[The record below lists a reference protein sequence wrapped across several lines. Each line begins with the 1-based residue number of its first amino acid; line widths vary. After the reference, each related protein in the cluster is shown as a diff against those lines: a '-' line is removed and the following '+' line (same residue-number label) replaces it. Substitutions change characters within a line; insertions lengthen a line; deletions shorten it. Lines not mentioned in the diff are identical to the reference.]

1 MKKLLFVIIMFL
13 MIPLNVQAQTLTNK
27 GTPDLNKEQSMQ
39 VESLYDYMS
48 NIKTKYEML
57 NDVDIKT
64 YVKEYMKNGK
74 GDVSKSKFIK
84 ALAMYSFR
92 EVIACGKLMAMIVV
106 ICIICALINN
116 LENAFS
122 NGNLSNIAY
131 FACYALLIII
141 ITKTFY
147 IGITAA
153 KDVLKQMTDF
163 MAALMPVL
171 LMLLAS
177 VGGFTQAATM
187 DPIIIGVTNISARLF
202 MDLIIPII
210 SISFVI
216 QFCNNISDDH
226 KIDKLSKLLNKSVL
240 WIQGIVM
247 TIFIGTITIR
257 GMTTSTLDAVTEK
270 TAKFAIDN
278 FIPVVGKSLSDAI
291 STVASYSLLLKN
303 ALSSIGLIILITIII
318 FPIIKLFAMGFIYK
332 LTGAL
337 IEPISNGK
345 LVKCIESAGDSIILI
360 TSCVIS
366 VSVMFFI
373 IICIIA
379 SAGKSI
385 IGM

>member
-1 MKKLLFVIIMFL
+1 
-13 MIPLNVQAQTLTNK
+13 
-27 GTPDLNKEQSMQ
+27 
-39 VESLYDYMS
+39 
-48 NIKTKYEML
+48 
-57 NDVDIKT
+57 
-64 YVKEYMKNGK
+64 
-74 GDVSKSKFIK
+74 
-84 ALAMYSFR
+84 
-92 EVIACGKLMAMIVV
+92 
-106 ICIICALINN
+106 
-116 LENAFS
+116 
-122 NGNLSNIAY
+122 
-131 FACYALLIII
+131 
-141 ITKTFY
+141 
-147 IGITAA
+147 
-153 KDVLKQMTDF
+153 
-163 MAALMPVL
+163 
-171 LMLLAS
+171 
-177 VGGFTQAATM
+177 
-187 DPIIIGVTNISARLF
+187 
-202 MDLIIPII
+202 
-210 SISFVI
+210 FVI

-247 TIFIGTITIR
+247 TIFIGIITIR

-291 STVASYSLLLKN
+291 STVAGYSLLLKN

-318 FPIIKLFAMGFIYK
+318 FPIIKLFSMGFIYK

-373 IICIIA
+373 IICIVA

>member
-27 GTPDLNKEQSMQ
+27 GTTDLNKEQNMQ

-64 YVKEYMKNGK
+64 YVKDYMKNGK

>member
-366 VSVMFFI
+366 VSVTFFI

>member
-1 MKKLLFVIIMFL
+1 MKKILFAIIMFL
-13 MIPLNVQAQTLTNK
+13 MIPINVQAQTVTNK
-27 GTPDLNKEQSMQ
+27 RTPDLSQEQSMQ
-39 VESLYDYMS
+39 VETLYDYMS

-64 YVKEYMKNGK
+64 YVKDYMKNGK

-147 IGITAA
+147 IGITTA
-153 KDVLKQMTDF
+153 KDILKQMTDF

-247 TIFIGTITIR
+247 TIFIGIITIR

-291 STVASYSLLLKN
+291 STVAGYSLLLKN

-318 FPIIKLFAMGFIYK
+318 FPIIKLFSMGFIYK

-373 IICIIA
+373 IICIVA